1 VVYAAAAISS
11 ATLEAN
17 RLQLTPWEHRAAL
30 RRRNRMTMNAT
41 LIAVLD
47 VPIDP
52 PAAFA
57 ALTDDLPAALA
68 RHGLHLTPGP
78 GAVLTEG
85 ATEVAR
91 VVAWEPPS
99 LVALDWRAAPWQT
112 DEVSRLEIRCEAVE
126 GGTRI
131 TIEHRGWGGAIGDA
145 GELAGWFAGE
155 VAAPLL
161 AATAPGRFGDWLT
174 DRGARRP
181 SGARARQTYG
191 DPLYHY
197 PYFRAI
203 LDELAPGPDDVLLEV
218 GCGGGV
224 FLEWALARGCRA
236 GAVDHSPEM
245 VRLASERNRR
255 AIDEGR
261 LEILHASADRLPFP
275 DDTFTC
281 ATMTGVFGFLPDPVA
296 ALAEI
301 CRVLRPGGR
310 LFLPGCDPE
319 DRGTMAAPEP
329 FASRLRFYDDDA
341 LARVGREA
349 GFAEVRVE
357 RRSLLRHARSR
368 ACRRSTWVPFA
379 GEDPLSA
386 GAKGSGTRR
395 QRHWQVLL
403 KHPPPG
409 HHELSLQKAPWGQL
423 QSCGQPKGSSPLS
436 QVPSASQGGQVP
448 PDWQPV

>member
-1 VVYAAAAISS
+1 MTTTLT
-11 ATLEAN
+11 ATVE
-17 RLQLTPWEHRAAL
+17 
-30 RRRNRMTMNAT
+30 
-41 LIAVLD
+41 VSLD
-47 VPIDP
+47 PA
-52 PAAFA
+52 AAFA
-57 ALTDDLPAALA
+57 AVVEDLPAGLA

-85 ATEVAR
+85 STEVAR

-112 DEVSRLEIRCEAVE
+112 DEVSRLEIRCEAIE

-131 TIEHRGWGGAIGDA
+131 TVEHRLWGGAVGDA

-181 SGARARQTYG
+181 AGARARETYG
-191 DPLYHY
+191 APLYHY

-203 LDELAPGPDDVLLEV
+203 LDELAPGPEDVLLEV

-224 FLEWALARGCRA
+224 FLEWVLALGSRA

-275 DDTFTC
+275 DATFTC

-329 FASRLRFYDDDA
+329 FASRLRFYDDEA

-357 RRSLLRHARSR
+357 RRSLERHARESG
-368 ACRRSTWVPFA
+368 VPEEHLGLFA
-379 GEDPLSA
+379 GEGP
-386 GAKGSGTRR
+386 RF
-395 QRHWQVLL
+395 LL
-403 KHPPPG
+403 AR
-409 HHELSLQKAPWGQL
+409 KA
-423 QSCGQPKGSSPLS
+423 
-436 QVPSASQGGQVP
+436 
-448 PDWQPV
+448 